1 MKRAKIFTAI
11 ATLAAMSTSAH
22 ADIAIDVIEGSEVSL
37 EGLMQADGDWFNND
51 RLDLNAPATNNDGK
65 DSEFEMRR
73 AEVILK
79 GKGTSFDWVLGYDG
93 KANKWLDA
101 NVKWKLGTS
110 YLIAGQYKQPNSLEE
125 LSSTR
130 HNDFISKSMTTN
142 LFGVARRVGVAW
154 ADDEANWGYAVS
166 WFGRELTRNLA
177 QGAGFGGRAY
187 WAPINSPG
195 NWLHLGVSAVD
206 YDTHVDTLRLRVR
219 PDADLATGR
228 LVDTGDLKDADR
240 QRTYGLEGV
249 WVSGPFKVQS
259 EYMNSRVSRLQHD
272 SFSGDS
278 WYMQGVWN
286 ITGETWGYKGGVPTT
301 PLPNEPASGMWQLAV
316 RYDKTD
322 LDDGFVR
329 APVTSTGFPTA
340 AGVLGGNENN
350 LTFGVNWYWH
360 SNFKLMFNYVKVSS
374 ERFSSAAHAVLDD
387 NPDILEA
394 RVQFYW

>member
-1 MKRAKIFTAI
+1 MKRAKLFTAI
-11 ATLAAMSTSAH
+11 ATLAAMSVSAH

-37 EGLMQADGDWFNND
+37 EGLMQADGNWFNND
-51 RLDLNAPATNNDGK
+51 VLDLNAPSTNNDGK
-65 DSEFEMRR
+65 DTEFEQRR

-79 GKGTSFDWVLGYDG
+79 GKGTTFDWVLGYDG

-101 NVKWKLGTS
+101 NVKWKLGNS

-130 HNDFISKSMTTN
+130 HNDFISKAMVTN

-166 WFGRELTRNLA
+166 AFGRELTRNLGE
-177 QGAGFGGRAY
+177 GAGFGARGY
-187 WAPINSPG
+187 WAPINNPG
-195 NWLHLGVSAVD
+195 NFLHLGVSAVD
-206 YDTHVDTLRLRVR
+206 YDTHKDTLRLRVR

-228 LVDTGDLKDADR
+228 LVDSGSLTDADR

-259 EYMNSRVSRLQHD
+259 EYMRSRISRLRHD

-278 WYMQGVWN
+278 WYVHGVWN
-286 ITGETWGYKGGVPTT
+286 ITGETWGYKAGVPTT
-301 PLPNEPASGMWQLAV
+301 PLPNEPASGMWQIAV

-322 LDDGFVR
+322 LDDGFVA
-329 APVTSTGFPTA
+329 APTAPGGFPTA
-340 AGVLGGNENN
+340 SGVLGGNENN
-350 LTFGVNWYWH
+350 LTVGVNWYWH
-360 SNFKLMFNYVKVSS
+360 SNFKVMLNYVKVSS
-374 ERFSSAAHAVLDD
+374 ERFSSSAHAVLGDD
-387 NPDILEA
+387 PDILEA
-394 RVQFYW
+394 RLQFYW